1 MPETEGGIGAIVSR
15 FPGPVTLYPS
25 RKKWFLVLLASAVF
39 TAGGVAMVS
48 SNESLGWLVLVFFG
62 TGLVMSAT
70 MLLPGAGGLVLDAD
84 GFQVTTM
91 FRSRRSRWRDVTNFE
106 PISVPYSRQ
115 RMVGFDDATAGRT
128 ITAINKALAGH
139 NAALPDN
146 YGFSVDELAELMRRW
161 RERAA
166 GS

>member
-1 MPETEGGIGAIVSR
+1 MPAVEGRIDSIVSR
-15 FPGPVTLYPS
+15 FPGPVALYPS
-25 RKKWFLVLLASAVF
+25 RKKWFLLLLAAAVF
-39 TAGGVAMVS
+39 TAGGIDMVW
-48 SNESLGWLVLVFFG
+48 SNAPSGWYVVIFFG
-62 TGLVMSAT
+62 AGLVISAT
-70 MLLPGAGGLVLDAD
+70 MLLPGAGGLVLDGN
-84 GFQVTTM
+84 GFQVTSL
-91 FRSRRSRWRDVTNFE
+91 FRKHRSRWRDVSRFE
-106 PISVPYSRQ
+106 PISVPYARQ

-128 ITAINKALAGH
+128 ITAINTALTGH